1 MTRPRS
7 RRGCH
12 GTRGG
17 HAGGVAADDA
27 IAVRP
32 LGPDDARDARLA
44 GEVAALI
51 NGVYAAS
58 ETGIWRE
65 KPLRP

>member
-1 MTRPRS
+1 
-7 RRGCH
+7 
-12 GTRGG
+12 
-17 HAGGVAADDA
+17 VAADDA

-58 ETGIWRE
+58 ETGIWHE